1 MDKKKRY
8 IYTVEYYSATK
19 NQDTMNFAGKQM
31 GLENI
36 ILSEA
41 TQSEKDMHGMSP
53 TYKWILAV
61 KQGCHVTLH
70 RPKEAKHKMQ
80 GPSEET

>member
-1 MDKKKRY
+1 
-8 IYTVEYYSATK
+8 
-19 NQDTMNFAGKQM
+19 M

-61 KQGCHVTLH
+61 K
-70 RPKEAKHKMQ
+70 
-80 GPSEET
+80 